1 MNKIR
6 VFLTL
11 TGYQL
16 AWLGCVFGE
25 KKFNEPFLG
34 IYLGIIYLLLFFYF
48 NKNKIR
54 FLKISLFISIPG
66 YIFDTLMVYF
76 NIYEFNSSIIIGSI
90 PAWMILLWLSF
101 STLFDEI
108 LIIFKKYKLT
118 GVILSSFLAP
128 ITYYLG
134 EPIGVIL
141 INNIILFFALMILFW
156 GMLMIYYIE
165 IILKD

>member
-16 AWLGCVFGE
+16 TWLGCVFGE